1 MTPLEIIS
9 RDYLLKTVKY
19 YDGDD
24 CVVKN
29 YKDFEDEIVFWKV
42 MLYEACNIRPGSN
55 IAVYDRTIRFN
66 YCTLFLA
73 AAELGAR
80 LIVIPDYPVEGTPRN
95 DKMDRFVEVYGRL
108 DLCIFDDSAGTSQA
122 LIDLTN
128 YYGNMTIVK
137 TMLDTYEI
145 QDHKNYELMSTTV
158 FAKPE
163 DIFIITT
170 TSGSSGE
177 PKLIPFLH
185 RQMYRNGK
193 RNVKVLGFNPEDR
206 AYHTRNMHHPF
217 VLTDF
222 FLPSL
227 CGINHHYSI
236 PFISAF
242 ENDQAI
248 LKALDFINTHK
259 INQIAFSSR
268 AAMESL
274 LLYMSDNNLQF
285 EHEFN
290 IIVGGQYVPKKYL
303 EYVKKTNVTKIIA
316 NLGTSETMAPLLMKH
331 ITPQDDPDT
340 YDEQFLGYPP
350 DDTYQFRLEGERL
363 LVACPSLY
371 EGYKQLDDRF
381 SGDTVNGFYHL
392 GRENFYRIDHIEF
405 KLSDVV
411 QVVKDTFTGDFDMC
425 ADTKY
430 QNLYLAVWGG
440 DIDFAA
446 VNSAMQRRLMVTF
459 RDYDYLDKSKF
470 TTGIK
475 LDQIA
480 IRNHFRR
487 RNS

>member
-206 AYHTRNMHHPF
+206 ACHTRNMHHPF

-236 PFISAF
+236 PFISASGLKNAYKYSVTELTFTSERSTSICSASIF
-242 ENDQAI
+242 EISTI
-248 LKALDFINTHK
+248 LLMILSMRAPLFSMIR
-259 INQIAFSSR
+259 IYFFCSSFLRSVSFSSS
-268 AAMESL
+268 AK
-274 LLYMSDNNLQF
+274 
-285 EHEFN
+285 
-290 IIVGGQYVPKKYL
+290 P
-303 EYVKKTNVTKIIA
+303 
-316 NLGTSETMAPLLMKH
+316 
-331 ITPQDDPDT
+331 
-340 YDEQFLGYPP
+340 
-350 DDTYQFRLEGERL
+350 
-363 LVACPSLY
+363 
-371 EGYKQLDDRF
+371 
-381 SGDTVNGFYHL
+381 
-392 GRENFYRIDHIEF
+392 RIPFIGV
-405 KLSDVV
+405 LIS
-411 QVVKDTFTGDFDMC
+411 
-425 ADTKY
+425 
-430 QNLYLAVWGG
+430 
-440 DIDFAA
+440 
-446 VNSAMQRRLMVTF
+446 
-459 RDYDYLDKSKF
+459 
-470 TTGIK
+470 
-475 LDQIA
+475 
-480 IRNHFRR
+480 
-487 RNS
+487 